1 MSNINKC
8 IVLIPAR
15 MESSRLPGKP
25 LKKLADIPIIVHVA
39 IRSAQCPDVER
50 TIVCTD
56 SADIIYE
63 CEKYDIEVCNTKFD
77 HQNGTERIAE
87 ASKLIGLKNDQIII
101 DVQGDEP
108 FVKPEY
114 ISKVYNFIKNSKYGC
129 VVPYQNFDEQDN
141 INKVKIVSSSDRIV
155 YFSRSDVPTFFGS
168 PIRPM
173 KKHLSIIGFK
183 VKTLL
188 KYYFLNPSEL
198 ENIEKIELFRLLENN
213 IPIGTFKMNGYSM
226 SIDTEE
232 DYQKACRII
241 SSDKSFSKLINNG
254 LFNEKN

>member
-1 MSNINKC
+1 MNNNKC

-25 LKKLADIPIIVHVA
+25 LKKLAGIPIIVHVA

-50 TIVCTD
+50 TIICTD

-63 CEKYDIEVCNTKFD
+63 CEKYNIEVCNTKFD

-114 ISKVYNFIKNSKYGC
+114 ISKVFNLLKI
-129 VVPYQNFDEQDN
+129 QNM
-141 INKVKIVSSSDRIV
+141 
-155 YFSRSDVPTFFGS
+155 DVLY
-168 PIRPM
+168 PI
-173 KKHLSIIGFK
+173 
-183 VKTLL
+183 KTL
-188 KYYFLNPSEL
+188 
-198 ENIEKIELFRLLENN
+198 
-213 IPIGTFKMNGYSM
+213 MNKR
-226 SIDTEE
+226 T
-232 DYQKACRII
+232 
-241 SSDKSFSKLINNG
+241 
-254 LFNEKN
+254 